1 MRPTGENSLGLT
13 NITINNSP
21 KRISRTS
28 ISKSLNKFIIFSTR
42 TSLRKTSGS
51 KSSTRLLLSKPNP
64 TRTQSLLSFTLSIR
78 KSSRRSSRTSL
89 SLIKS
94 SLALNIR
101 TVSILHKVKIQAI
114 GIRLSSRSQRVLG
127 LSPNRLDP
135 GVPLNQISKSLYLG
149 KLRFNLSNL
158 SLKPLGKRI
167 RFRCSLSKG
176 KERILLL
183 GLNSLGLSLSSI
195 GRSKLNIFLSLTRR
209 KKLLDTRSES
219 RSERGHNITA
229 GLSKRLRR
237 GGRTGIGTG
246 INTHSLNTR
255 YISKRRHTSFH
266 TCDTLSRRG
275 IVFIPILLILLSLKL
290 RKILSIFLL
299 KSALT
304 PIFSGSI
311 LNSAPIHLASRNGGS
326 ARATKHGRSTD
337 NCRCYK
343 GRHNKLLFKFLVRSN
358 TEIILMLLTLTL
370 GNSFDNLF
378 DTLELIQ
385 RKIRRRINLRGRILV
400 VTIFRVMLNTI
411 TRINTSLPV
420 VLQTFTKRLDTM
432 NKAILRTRMNHN
444 RLDHIHTT
452 RKIGIRKTMLFHNQ
466 KVLGTLTFDFSR

>member
-135 GVPLNQISKSLYLG
+135 GVPLSQISKSLYLG
-149 KLRFNLSNL
+149 KLSFNLSNL

-167 RFRCSLSKG
+167 RFSCSLSKG

-237 GGRTGIGTG
+237 GGRTGIRTN
-246 INTHSLNTR
+246 INTHSLNTGF
-255 YISKRRHTSFH
+255 IGKRRHTSFH

-290 RKILSIFLL
+290 RKILGIFLL

-304 PIFSGSI
+304 LIFSDSI

-326 ARATKHGRSTD
+326 ARATKRGRSTD

-343 GRHNKLLFKFLVRSN
+343 G
-358 TEIILMLLTLTL
+358 
-370 GNSFDNLF
+370 
-378 DTLELIQ
+378 
-385 RKIRRRINLRGRILV
+385 
-400 VTIFRVMLNTI
+400 
-411 TRINTSLPV
+411 
-420 VLQTFTKRLDTM
+420 
-432 NKAILRTRMNHN
+432 
-444 RLDHIHTT
+444 
-452 RKIGIRKTMLFHNQ
+452 
-466 KVLGTLTFDFSR
+466 